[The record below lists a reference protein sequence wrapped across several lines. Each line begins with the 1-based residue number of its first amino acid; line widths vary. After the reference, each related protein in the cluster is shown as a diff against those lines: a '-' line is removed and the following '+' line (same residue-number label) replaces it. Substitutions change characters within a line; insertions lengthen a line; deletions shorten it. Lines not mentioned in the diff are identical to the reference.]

1 MHHIYKPLFS
11 IDPEVTFLNHGSF
24 GACPKEVFDSLIK
37 FQKKTEYEPVK
48 HLAYDIYQ
56 YLKES
61 RSALSGYVNCHVDD
75 IAYFPNPS
83 TALNTLIRSLDL
95 KEGDQILTTNHEYGA
110 LDRTWR
116 FISKKRGCEYIKLEV
131 EIPFTDKKLIVDS
144 FRRSI
149 NKNTKVIFLSH
160 ITSATALIF
169 PVKEIIELAREH
181 NILTIIDGAHV
192 PAHIDLDIKKLDP
205 DFYCGACHKWMCSPK
220 GVAFLYV
227 KREHQEMMEPL
238 VVSWGYEADNPS
250 DSQFLDYMQ
259 WQGTNDIS
267 AYLTIPDTIEF
278 LRKHNWKEKAQHCR
292 DLNLWAK
299 KEICN
304 ALDTYATGDDQFL
317 GQMTTIAFKLED
329 PLQEQIDFYTKYKI
343 QLPFIKWN
351 DKTFFRISLQ
361 VYNSKEDI
369 NYLIKSLLQY
379 RASK

>member
-238 VVSWGYEADNPS
+238 VVSWGYEAENPS

>member
-329 PLQEQIDFYTKYKI
+329 TLQEQIDFYTKYKI

>member
-131 EIPFTDKKLIVDS
+131 EIPFTDKTLIIDS

-238 VVSWGYEADNPS
+238 VVSWGYEAENPS

-329 PLQEQIDFYTKYKI
+329 TLQEQIDFYTKYKI